1 MQKINKLKK
10 INIGGDLPL
19 DYGFLRN
26 KKNNDI
32 NFYNKK
38 FNYSLNSGRA
48 AIFLSLMIIKT
59 KLKKFRAF
67 LPYYCCPSIIQP
79 FRELKIEVIYYG
91 MGSGEASSIGTK
103 NIRGHI
109 TMMVYEA

>member
-67 LPYYCCPSIIQP
+67 LPYYCCPSIIQNVLL
-79 FRELKIEVIYYG
+79 F
-91 MGSGEASSIGTK
+91 SSVSLFIIANLIVPK
-103 NIRGHI
+103 FNNF
-109 TMMVYEA
+109 